1 MAEQKRIQRALVSVF
16 HKDGLEA
23 LLKKLHEEGVSL
35 ISTGG
40 THKFIE
46 SIGLPCE
53 RVEDLTS
60 YPSILGGRVKTLH
73 PKVSGGILARRENAE
88 DREEMKR
95 YDIPEIDLVIVDLY
109 PFTQTV
115 KEGAGEADI
124 IEKIDIGGITLIRA
138 AAKNFKDV
146 VIVPSKAEYATLMD
160 ILTRRGAVTELSE
173 RKQFAERAF
182 AVSSAYDTAIHE
194 WFAEQTK
201 A

>member
-60 YPSILGGRVKTLH
+60 YPSILGGRVTTLH
-73 PKVSGGILARRENAE
+73 PQVSGGTPARRENAE
-88 DREEMKR
+88 TRAEM
-95 YDIPEIDLVIVDLY
+95 
-109 PFTQTV
+109 T
-115 KEGAGEADI
+115 G
-124 IEKIDIGGITLIRA
+124 
-138 AAKNFKDV
+138 
-146 VIVPSKAEYATLMD
+146 
-160 ILTRRGAVTELSE
+160 
-173 RKQFAERAF
+173 
-182 AVSSAYDTAIHE
+182 
-194 WFAEQTK
+194 
-201 A
+201 